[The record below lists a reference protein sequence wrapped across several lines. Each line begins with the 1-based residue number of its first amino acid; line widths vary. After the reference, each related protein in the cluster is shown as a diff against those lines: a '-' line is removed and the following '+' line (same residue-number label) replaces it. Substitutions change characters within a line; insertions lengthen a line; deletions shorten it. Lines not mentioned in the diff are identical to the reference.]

1 MTARPYGKR
10 SQLADKKVTPNRRR
24 PALTVVTEE
33 RLHQVETERHRRVR
47 RQAAAYI
54 VALAGFVVL
63 LAWVVAKFVR

>member
-1 MTARPYGKR
+1 MKPLSIRKALAR
-10 SQLADKKVTPNRRR
+10 QKVTPNRRR

-54 VALAGFVVL
+54 VALAGCVVV